1 MRGPLATL
9 LLVGEP
15 AKAQGENP
23 AGLPCDLGLG
33 FAEWR
38 TWCSQ
43 TSGRGTDNSRQHRLQ
58 ARNLKEKLHCQ
69 TPLADDAA
77 NPIFFQIRS
86 LFQKN
91 PESTIQFRRASP
103 RSMPTL
109 HRLFFLAAAP
119 PRRHRLLASPIA
131 WLASGSTREKLRELR
146 ANYGRGFLV
155 YWTGAWTGTG
165 LALWGAVEWG
175 GVDCLES
182 LSRIDAALGSDFEP
196 YVTRHVNPKLGN
208 AALVLAVNETLEV
221 VRLPTVIAT
230 TPTVV
235 NVVRRLFRR

>member
-1 MRGPLATL
+1 MLQTRL
-9 LLVGEP
+9 
-15 AKAQGENP
+15 
-23 AGLPCDLGLG
+23 DLY
-33 FAEWR
+33 
-38 TWCSQ
+38 
-43 TSGRGTDNSRQHRLQ
+43 
-58 ARNLKEKLHCQ
+58 
-69 TPLADDAA
+69 
-77 NPIFFQIRS
+77 

-103 RSMPTL
+103 LSMPTL

-131 WLASGSTREKLRELR
+131 RLASVSTREKLRELR

>member
-1 MRGPLATL
+1 MAH
-9 LLVGEP
+9 LVQP
-15 AKAQGENP
+15 
-23 AGLPCDLGLG
+23 DLG
-33 FAEWR
+33 AR
-38 TWCSQ
+38 
-43 TSGRGTDNSRQHRLQ
+43 NRQFPPRLQ
-58 ARNLKEKLHCQ
+58 ARNLKENAGREPDAPRRRCFKPDFLPDLY
-69 TPLADDAA
+69 PL
-77 NPIFFQIRS
+77 S
-86 LFQKN
+86 L
-91 PESTIQFRRASP
+91 PEESRIHYQLSP
-103 RSMPTL
+103 CVPSPMPTL

-131 WLASGSTREKLRELR
+131 RLASVSTREKLRELR